1 MKRYQVT
8 FQPSGRELFVPEG
21 TTVKDALN
29 SARLDLDF
37 PCGGSGKCGKCRV
50 QVLNNGA
57 GLPAAAEKK
66 HLEEKEMEQGFRL
79 ACMTPINA
87 DLVIA
92 LPYDK
97 VPEHKILL
105 TTAER
110 DVNIEP
116 HLLKTYVEV
125 PAPSIRDQRPD
136 WERLRTSLA
145 EKGPRREDL
154 EISLAL
160 LRALPQTLR
169 TAKYHVTAISD
180 EHELLGLEQN
190 DTTRNMLGIAF
201 DIGTTTI
208 VGYLIDLR
216 SGMELSI
223 VSALN
228 PQTKYG
234 ADVITRITYA
244 SREKGGLEK
253 LHAAVVAAL
262 NRLIGEAA
270 DKAGAR
276 PEDIY
281 AITIVGNT
289 CMHHLFLGIDPT
301 NLALAPYLPVTGNAL
316 TLSSQELGIE
326 INEAGMIYVLPNIA
340 GFVGADTVAV
350 LLATEIDW
358 SEGVKLVI
366 DIGTNGEIALGSRE
380 KLLACSAAAGPA
392 FEGAQISSGMRG
404 AVGAIDHV
412 RFGESLEY
420 SVIGS
425 GKPQGICGSG
435 LLDAVAGLLELGV
448 IDKKG
453 RILSP
458 EQLENPQAA
467 RFKNNIM
474 KHEGANAFLL
484 VDESAAT
491 HSRPILI
498 TQRDVRELQL
508 AKGAM
513 ATGIRVLIEKFGIEA
528 TAITEVLLAGAF
540 GNYLNPHSACVI
552 GLIPPELEA
561 KVKMVGNAAGT
572 GAKLALLSRSEY
584 RRAAA
589 IADFVEYVELSA
601 YANFTT
607 IFARS
612 MVFPEPGHS
621 SSHFSSHKGC
631 GIRN

>member
-37 PCGGSGKCGKCRV
+37 PCGGGGKCGKCRV
-50 QVLNNGA
+50 QVLNGA
-57 GLPAAAEKK
+57 DLPTAAEKK

-87 DLVIA
+87 DLVVA

-208 VGYLIDLR
+208 VGYLIDLC

-484 VDESAAT
+484 VDESATT